1 MWCCSNN
8 LFLLNRS
15 CLIFK
20 SGFPFFQM
28 YQCYNKMKK
37 GGIVMN
43 PDQRICAFV
52 FDLDGTLLNSRKEI
66 SERTQNALLRCAQTG
81 KHLFIISREHS

>member
-1 MWCCSNN
+1 
-8 LFLLNRS
+8 
-15 CLIFK
+15 
-20 SGFPFFQM
+20 
-28 YQCYNKMKK
+28 
-37 GGIVMN
+37 MN